1 MSILQYNLKDSL
13 RKVKSQKYGWV
24 IIDQSDRDWD
34 SGKPLETKDLQN
46 LTKLLSKFAL
56 KDILDDPYI
65 LKLYREFDKLVV
77 MKQPFVNK
85 GVSR

>member
-24 IIDQSDRDWD
+24 IIDQTDRDWD

-46 LTKLLSKFAL
+46 LTKLFSK
-56 KDILDDPYI
+56 K
-65 LKLYREFDKLVV
+65 
-77 MKQPFVNK
+77 
-85 GVSR
+85 